1 MKEKLSLWREK
12 NDFRADNTV
21 KMGKSWP
28 VMKYN
33 KEEIV
38 GNYIVENKIYF
49 YETEFLVK
57 FNFHAL
63 KKVFPWNCY
72 YIRLHFLPWQC
83 LLF

>member
-1 MKEKLSLWREK
+1 
-12 NDFRADNTV
+12 
-21 KMGKSWP
+21 
-28 VMKYN
+28 MKYN

-63 KKVFPWNCY
+63 KKGFPL
-72 YIRLHFLPWQC
+72 I
-83 LLF
+83 LLLY